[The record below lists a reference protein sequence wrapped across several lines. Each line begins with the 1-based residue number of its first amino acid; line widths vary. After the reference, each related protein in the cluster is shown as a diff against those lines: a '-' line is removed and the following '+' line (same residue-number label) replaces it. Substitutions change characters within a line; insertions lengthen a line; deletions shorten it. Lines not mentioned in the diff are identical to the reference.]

1 MVRLEDLKQGAAV
14 RGIAP
19 GGEIVTVER
28 VRWAGSA
35 AIELIY
41 KDASGAVDNQ
51 LLFRDDESKL
61 EIVEEGRPW
70 SFDGDGADFRLVS
83 EAKRILQAYLFDVDC
98 SGVPASSCRRSRG
111 DSAGASGGAASG
123 VPGRRN
129 RTATG
134 EHRPRRL
141 GADLHRPRHGCVLA
155 VPGGAERGGTA
166 MTMREALALINA
178 TLDEVLAEQEGDFD
192 ADTRWAVTW
201 FEQYG
206 YDEADYGLAE
216 QLSKAK
222 NTSVDGLVE
231 SGAVVSSRGQVRLL
245 RPAEL
250 PPDWDSATD
259 LRRIVWETAQH
270 LIRVLETGGEQA
282 AAALVAELGAE
293 AEVAR
298 DLAYRLYL
306 VSERRGRAADARMY
320 NGLVQS
326 WLEIAR
332 LAQQDPSVAAA
343 QSQMFEMA
351 GPDDP
356 A

>member
-1 MVRLEDLKQGAAV
+1 
-14 RGIAP
+14 
-19 GGEIVTVER
+19 
-28 VRWAGSA
+28 
-35 AIELIY
+35 
-41 KDASGAVDNQ
+41 
-51 LLFRDDESKL
+51 
-61 EIVEEGRPW
+61 
-70 SFDGDGADFRLVS
+70 
-83 EAKRILQAYLFDVDC
+83 
-98 SGVPASSCRRSRG
+98 
-111 DSAGASGGAASG
+111 
-123 VPGRRN
+123 
-129 RTATG
+129 
-134 EHRPRRL
+134 
-141 GADLHRPRHGCVLA
+141 
-155 VPGGAERGGTA
+155 

-326 WLEIAR
+326 WPEIAR